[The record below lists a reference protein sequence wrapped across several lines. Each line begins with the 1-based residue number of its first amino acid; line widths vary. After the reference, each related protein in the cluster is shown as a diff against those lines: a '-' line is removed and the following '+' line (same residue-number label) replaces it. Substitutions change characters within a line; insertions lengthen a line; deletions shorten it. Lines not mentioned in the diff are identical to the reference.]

1 MVQSFVFLSF
11 TGSVYMYSLKA
22 AFIFKGSPNTTVCPT
37 CDENLTCV
45 WDQRCGLDEV
55 CMVRSVS
62 GRQFSTHC
70 IRVRQ
75 HAVTVSI
82 YYGYTSIYMMF
93 IPRCMILYEV
103 KGLFIHLFVANGA
116 TYFFYTSIYMIFLVK
131 YVTIY

>member
-1 MVQSFVFLSF
+1 MQQFFPRINKQNCYFYQTGKALFGVLFSVNNLKYINHFMVFGTEIICKSFVFLSF
-11 TGSVYMYSLKA
+11 TGSVYVCTLVA
-22 AFIFKGSPNTTVCPT
+22 AFLFKGSTNATICPT

-75 HAVTVSI
+75 HPYRKSL
-82 YYGYTSIYMMF
+82 
-93 IPRCMILYEV
+93 RC
-103 KGLFIHLFVANGA
+103 
-116 TYFFYTSIYMIFLVK
+116 
-131 YVTIY
+131 